1 MFRLKVTWLSHSCFE
16 FNTQGKTI
24 LIDPFFSGNKLAP
37 PYSGKPDVVLVTHSH
52 FDHADAKRFDS
63 TVICPSTCKFKK
75 SVTMK
80 IGDKK
85 NVEGINVEMISASH
99 HQDSYPTGYI
109 LELEGKRIAHLG
121 DTYIDGVKK
130 LPNIDLLLLPI
141 GGYYTMN
148 IDEAVKALEI
158 VTPKLAIPMH
168 FNTLGEI
175 KADPNEFKAKAEK
188 KGFKVRVLRIGETIE
203 Y

>member
-1 MFRLKVTWLSHSCFE
+1 
-16 FNTQGKTI
+16 
-24 LIDPFFSGNKLAP
+24 
-37 PYSGKPDVVLVTHSH
+37 
-52 FDHADAKRFDS
+52 
-63 TVICPSTCKFKK
+63 
-75 SVTMK
+75 
-80 IGDKK
+80 
-85 NVEGINVEMISASH
+85 
-99 HQDSYPTGYI
+99 
-109 LELEGKRIAHLG
+109 
-121 DTYIDGVKK
+121 VKK